1 MTDSTPSCRVAIIA
15 SRYNASVTDRLLAGA
30 LESLRRRQPEAPEP
44 GVFSAA
50 GAFELP
56 ALAAAAAR
64 SGRYDGVVCLGCVI
78 KGETSHDVYIAT
90 AIANALAALPAQFGV
105 PVAFGVLT
113 VDSPEQALA
122 RAGGRQGNKGSEAME
137 ALLDTIDTLH
147 AIGSGDD
154 SSSVASKPDKA
165 TT

>member
-1 MTDSTPSCRVAIIA
+1 MSDQTPSCRVAIIT

-30 LESLRRRQPEAPEP
+30 LDSLRRRQPDAPEP

-64 SGRYDGVVCLGCVI
+64 SGRFDGVVCLGCII
-78 KGETSHDVYIAT
+78 KGETRHDAYIAT
-90 AIANALAALPAQFGV
+90 AVANALAAMPAQLGV

-113 VDSPEQALA
+113 VETPEQALA
-122 RAGGRQGNKGSEAME
+122 RAGGRQGNKGNEAMD
-137 ALLDTIDTLH
+137 ALLDTIDAVH
-147 AIGSGDD
+147 AIEAGDD
-154 SSSVASKPDKA
+154 DAAIAAKPDKA